1 MTFYDFHIIL
11 NAVLKLNI
19 PYNILFLAYII
30 AQSLSQSYVFSLW
43 NCPNNNTRKTKKWK
57 CVKSNM
63 IGIRISGQKTIN
75 QIIYMV

>member
-30 AQSLSQSYVFSLW
+30 AQSLSQSYVFSL
-43 NCPNNNTRKTKKWK
+43 
-57 CVKSNM
+57 
-63 IGIRISGQKTIN
+63 
-75 QIIYMV
+75 

>member
-11 NAVLKLNI
+11 NAVLKSNI
-19 PYNILFLAYII
+19 PYNILFLAYTI
-30 AQSLSQSYVFSLW
+30 AQVSLNLMYFHCEIVLII
-43 NCPNNNTRKTKKWK
+43 TLKTKKWK
-57 CVKSNM
+57 CVKSNV